1 MADVGLG
8 IRGGWTRND
17 AISQRG
23 NKTTKK
29 WERRSIMRK
38 VWLIFTLFAS
48 VVMLVAFPCFA
59 VGAHAQ
65 TTAPEKVWELSIA
78 HHVGVKHHLHINA
91 WQPLADEINR
101 ESKGRIKATV
111 FPGAAL
117 GKPDAELDLCQKG
130 AIDIAMIY
138 PIYTPSRF
146 PLSDVVSLPF
156 AIPSAE
162 VGLKVVGKL
171 IEKKLLDPALTD
183 RVIGLWGTT
192 SPYQF
197 FLGKKTTKYEELK
210 GLRLRSPGGLMT
222 KSLEALGAVPM
233 AVPGAE
239 FQNAFERGVIDGGVV
254 DYGSGPGYKLE
265 EYTKQVIIANMG
277 VTMNGVVMNKAKYDS
292 LPKDL
297 QKVID
302 SAMRN
307 FMKNNADSFDMAD
320 KESSKVFEK
329 AGIPI
334 YHLTAAEKARWMK
347 ATESVY
353 SNWLKDT
360 KQKGLPADETYQEFK
375 RLMKEYGTEL
385 PL

>member
-1 MADVGLG
+1 M
-8 IRGGWTRND
+8 
-17 AISQRG
+17 
-23 NKTTKK
+23 K
-29 WERRSIMRK
+29 K
-38 VWLIFTLFAS
+38 VWPISTVFVSA
-48 VVMLVAFPCFA
+48 VMLVAFPLFA
-59 VGAHAQ
+59 AGAQAA
-65 TTAPEKVWELSIA
+65 TPAPEKVWELSIA

-91 WQPLADEINR
+91 WEPLAAEITK
-101 ESKGRIKATV
+101 ESKGRLKATV
-111 FPGAAL
+111 YPAAAL

-156 AIPSAE
+156 AIPSSE
-162 VGLKVVGKL
+162 VGLKVVNKL
-171 IEKKLLDPALTD
+171 IEKNLLDSTLTD
-183 RVIGLWGTT
+183 RVIGWWGTT

-197 FLGKKTTKYEELK
+197 FLKKKVLKYEDLK

-254 DYGSGPGYKLE
+254 DFGSGPGYKLE
-265 EYTKQVIIANMG
+265 EYSKHVIVANMG
-277 VTMNGVVMNKAKYDS
+277 VTMNGVTMNKNKYNA

-302 SAMRN
+302 NAMQN
-307 FMKNNADSFDMAD
+307 FLKNNTNSFDMAD
-320 KESSKVFEK
+320 RDSAKVFEK
-329 AGIPI
+329 AGIPV
-334 YHLTAAEKARWMK
+334 YHFPAAEKARWMK
-347 ATESVY
+347 ATEPVY

-360 KQKGLPADETYQEFK
+360 KQKGLPADKTYGEFK
-375 RLMKEYGTEL
+375 RLIKEYGTEL